1 MAKSRT
7 IYECQECG
15 YQTPK
20 WQGRCFECGAF
31 SSFQEVNVGG
41 GRGRPA
47 NKTGGSRPTLTKLKD
62 IKTNTSQRQA
72 TNVPEFDRVLNSGFV
87 PGQVVLIG
95 GEPGIGKSTLLL
107 QVAANIKSEIRN
119 SKSETNSKPQNS
131 NNANKHAILYA
142 SAEESTLQ
150 IKSRADRLDIKSEN
164 LQLISDTDVDVIL
177 NQPQDSR
184 PQLLVI
190 DSIQTIFTSD
200 IDSAAGNISQV
211 QECTRKLVS
220 FAKTTHTPVVIV
232 GHVTKAGR
240 LAGPKQLEHL
250 VDTVLYLEGERYRDF
265 RVLRSLK
272 NRFGPVNEVGIFK
285 MTGQG
290 LESIENPAG
299 EILSERQK
307 NVPGSV
313 LTVSLEGQRPLLL
326 EIQALTSPSHY
337 GNPRRTATG
346 ISRNRLEMLLAV
358 LQKRAGLNFGNVDV
372 YVNVSGGF
380 KIREPAA
387 DLAVAL
393 ALASSLKD
401 KPIGKKVVAVG
412 EVGLLGEV
420 KHASRLDDRIKES
433 KRLGFGEVISSEL
446 VDSLK
451 SAISKTGIR

>member
-1 MAKSRT
+1 M

-20 WQGRCFECGAF
+20 WQGRCFECG
-31 SSFQEVNVGG
+31 SFGALQEVRIQKLESRRKQKVGKG
-41 GRGRPA
+41 SKESQRLQEVD
-47 NKTGGSRPTLTKLKD
+47 TGGS
-62 IKTNTSQRQA
+62 QRRA
-72 TNVPEFDRVLNSGFV
+72 TNVSEFDRVLNNGFV

-107 QVAANIKSEIRN
+107 QIAAEVG
-119 SKSETNSKPQNS
+119 TV
-131 NNANKHAILYA
+131 LYA

-150 IKSRADRLDIKSEN
+150 IKSRADRLNIESKN
-164 LQLISDTDVDVIL
+164 LQLLSETEIDIIL
-177 NQPQDSR
+177 DGSTSNLN
-184 PQLLVI
+184 LLVI
-190 DSIQTIFTSD
+190 DSIQTIFTAD
-200 IDSAAGNISQV
+200 IDSAAGNISQI
-211 QECTRKLVS
+211 QECTRKLVR

-265 RVLRSLK
+265 RILRSLK

-285 MTGQG
+285 MTAHG
-290 LESIENPAG
+290 LLSVDNPAG
-299 EILSERQK
+299 EILAERQK

-346 ISRNRLEMLLAV
+346 VSKNRLEMILAV

-401 KPIGKKVVAVG
+401 QAVGEKVVAVG

-420 KHASRLDDRIKES
+420 KKVNRLDGRIGES
-433 KRLGFGEVISSEL
+433 QRLGFSEVVSSET
-446 VDSLK
+446 VSSIRD
-451 SAISKTGIR
+451 AINKALDR